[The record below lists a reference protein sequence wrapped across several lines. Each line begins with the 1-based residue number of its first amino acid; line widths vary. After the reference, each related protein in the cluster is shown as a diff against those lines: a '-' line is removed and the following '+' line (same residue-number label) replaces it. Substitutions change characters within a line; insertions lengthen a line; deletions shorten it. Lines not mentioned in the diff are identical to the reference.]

1 MITLRNLHKRF
12 GQQIVIEDVSLEVQR
27 GETVVLLG
35 PSGSG
40 KTTLLRCIN
49 GLEQFDGGEI
59 EVDGILVRSDMPQ
72 RERLARFRA
81 IRQKCGYV
89 FQQFNLFPHKTVLQN
104 LMLAPRVVKGLDE
117 EAARQIAGDLLELVG
132 LSEKAGERPHRLSG
146 GEQQRV
152 AIARALA
159 MHPDYLLY
167 DEPTSSLDAARARE
181 IWAMMRQLADAG
193 QTQLIVTHQE
203 ELTRSI
209 PCRVVRMSHGRVEEE
224 VPSVGCEVLPVGV
237 SDAPDVE
244 ASAVRRGSRF

>member
-1 MITLRNLHKRF
+1 MITLRSLHKQF
-12 GQQIVIEDVSLEVQR
+12 GSQIIIEDVSLEVQR

-49 GLEQFDGGEI
+49 GLEHFDSGEV
-59 EVDGILVRSDMPQ
+59 EVDGVVVRAGMTA
-72 RERLARFRA
+72 RERLSALRA

-104 LMLAPRVVKGLDE
+104 LMLAPCVVKGMPE
-117 EAARQIAGDLLELVG
+117 EAARQIASDLLELVG
-132 LSEKAGERPHRLSG
+132 LSEKASERPHRLSG

-159 MHPDYLLY
+159 MHPEYLLY

-181 IWAMMRQLADAG
+181 IWTMMRQLADAG

-203 ELTRSI
+203 ELTRAI
-209 PCRVVRMSHGRVEEE
+209 PCRVLRMNRGRLEEE
-224 VPSVGCEVLPVGV
+224 TAAVGCEVLPVGV
-237 SDAPDVE
+237 VHHPEMETPA
-244 ASAVRRGSRF
+244 AGRIRRF

>member
-12 GQQIVIEDVSLEVQR
+12 GQQTVIEDVSLEVQR

-49 GLEQFDGGEI
+49 GLEHFDGGEI
-59 EVDGILVRSDMPQ
+59 EVDGIVVRADMPPHA
-72 RERLARFRA
+72 RLGRFRA

-104 LMLAPRVVKGLDE
+104 LMLAPRVVKGMDE
-117 EAARQIAGDLLELVG
+117 DAARQIAGDLLELVG
-132 LSEKAGERPHRLSG
+132 LSDKAGERPHRLSG

-167 DEPTSSLDAARARE
+167 DEPTSSLDSARARE

-203 ELTRSI
+203 ELTQSI
-209 PCRVVRMSHGRVEEE
+209 PCRVVRMSRGRVEEE
-224 VPSVGCEVLPVGV
+224 VPAGGCEVLPLAVNE
-237 SDAPDVE
+237 APVVE
-244 ASAVRRGSRF
+244 PSVARRGGRY